1 MKTVEIS
8 LYQLSTSYTILNE
21 DYMEFDRMAQLLIE
35 KLPAVT
41 QIYIMD
47 KSGMQ
52 IYKSSHIDTLG
63 DRSDRTYFQEA
74 LIGNSYFSN
83 VIISRSTNVPIVVHA
98 QPIFRNGKIDGVIG
112 VSIDLSFLSTDAL
125 QSHLGTTDDK
135 VYGYIVDS
143 NGHVIGHPDFSLVQ
157 EQFDASYLTPVIAV
171 MSDEEG
177 IGVYTFDNVEK
188 LVAYTPSLITNWGV
202 LFQIPKDE
210 ALKDVGLINNR
221 LLLVGIGVVL
231 VSILGVFIASLYIKK
246 PIDKI
251 IKMIASIKSDD
262 AHIEGYVVQDNE
274 FGLIEKELVSM
285 SSEIR
290 HSYDV
295 LQDAVEERTIELK
308 NTMGRLENTK
318 SELIAANS
326 QLKSLSLTDTLTGI
340 PNRRSL
346 DDFINNMWKYFK
358 RNKEPVSFL
367 MIDID
372 NFKQYNDTYGHQ
384 QGDKCLKLVA
394 TSIKGLLLR
403 ESDFLAR
410 YGGEEFIVI
419 LNNLDKEGV
428 SQVANRVCRGVEAL
442 KLAHD
447 SSDVSPFV
455 TISIGVSII
464 NNWEDISSEL
474 AINYADN
481 MLYLAKNQGK
491 NCYIIQD

>member
-1 MKTVEIS
+1 MC
-8 LYQLSTSYTILNE
+8 
-21 DYMEFDRMAQLLIE
+21 
-35 KLPAVT
+35 
-41 QIYIMD
+41 
-47 KSGMQ
+47 
-52 IYKSSHIDTLG
+52 H
-63 DRSDRTYFQEA
+63 
-74 LIGNSYFSN
+74 
-83 VIISRSTNVPIVVHA
+83 
-98 QPIFRNGKIDGVIG
+98 
-112 VSIDLSFLSTDAL
+112 
-125 QSHLGTTDDK
+125 
-135 VYGYIVDS
+135 
-143 NGHVIGHPDFSLVQ
+143 
-157 EQFDASYLTPVIAV
+157 
-171 MSDEEG
+171 
-177 IGVYTFDNVEK
+177 FDNVEK